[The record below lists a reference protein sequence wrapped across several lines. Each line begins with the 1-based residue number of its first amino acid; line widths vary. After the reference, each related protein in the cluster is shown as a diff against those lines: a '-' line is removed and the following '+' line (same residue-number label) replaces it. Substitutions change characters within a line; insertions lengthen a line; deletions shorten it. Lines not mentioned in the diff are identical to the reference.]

1 MEVLPPVH
9 LEGPWFQES
18 SLGAVRFLVLR
29 GGQEEQATDAIIRVD
44 RGGNL

>member
-9 LEGPWFQES
+9 LEGSWFQEPP
-18 SLGAVRFLVLR
+18 LGTVRFLVLR

-44 RGGNL
+44 CGGN